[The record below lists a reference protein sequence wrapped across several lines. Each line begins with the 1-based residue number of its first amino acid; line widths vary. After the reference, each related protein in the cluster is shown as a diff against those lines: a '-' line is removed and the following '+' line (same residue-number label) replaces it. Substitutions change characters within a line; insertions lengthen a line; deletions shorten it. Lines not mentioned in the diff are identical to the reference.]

1 MTKKAENN
9 NDSGHSA
16 IRQKLRR
23 RIAAKPPMKNH
34 YIGRTIAVTVT
45 SDTVVLATHL
55 RGLFR
60 SRLIDATRIP
70 FPADISDEDTR
81 QAFLNNTIGDYLKK
95 YRKPLTKIIMGT
107 GSVDSAF
114 RVINLPDI
122 PRKELAGA
130 IFWEAD
136 KQIPFKLDRSY
147 YGYRILPRNDDS
159 IEDDRRL
166 SVAVTAFQKL
176 GIDENLK
183 YLRTAGMNITA
194 VYSELEAVGFML
206 YGLKK
211 FRKDEVY
218 VLIRAGSSKTE
229 IGFYLGHRLTFVHT
243 IALGAPPQDK
253 ADMGEPAIE
262 RYYDTLLAE
271 LQNSLDYYAGLH
283 PNASPRT
290 IYLYGEVICRAN
302 ILTDL
307 STRSGGLEFQ
317 NIAGDLNIGT
327 KVKPGA
333 DTENILRNMGTIAL
347 ALADYR
353 LLNFIPPELKEMQA
367 ERKFYRLSVPVM
379 ALLVFSLL
387 GLWMSMKAT
396 ANIEQSR
403 LNGIESEIA
412 NFKNSA
418 SYAVYHQI
426 KKQIAGDREMLKLL
440 ENNPT
445 FLHLNLKELTHLT
458 PWKIKLLQ
466 FELNDENG
474 LPQLTLTGQVFSNDP
489 PPEVLLAEYIAGL
502 EKSPFYDLVTLKR
515 HSKKYEKGRFIVDF
529 QIDMRAII

>member
-1 MTKKAENN
+1 MTKKAENK
-9 NDSGHSA
+9 NDSGRSA

-23 RIAAKPPMKNH
+23 RIAAKRPRKNH

-45 SDTVVLATHL
+45 PDTVVLATHL

-60 SRLIDATRIP
+60 SRLIDVTRIP
-70 FPADISDEDTR
+70 IPADITDEDAR
-81 QAFLNNTIGDYLKK
+81 QAFLNSAIGDYQKK
-95 YRKPLTKIIMGT
+95 YRNPLTKIIMGT

-122 PRKELAGA
+122 PRKDLAGA
-130 IFWEAD
+130 IYWEAD

-147 YGYRILPRNDDS
+147 YGYRVLPRNNDS
-159 IEDDRRL
+159 IEDDGRL
-166 SVAVTAFQKL
+166 AIAVTAFQKL
-176 GIDENLK
+176 GIDQNLK
-183 YLRTAGMNITA
+183 YIRTAGMNVTA

-206 YGLKK
+206 FGLKN
-211 FRKDEVY
+211 FHEDEVY
-218 VLIRAGSSKTE
+218 VLVRAGSSKTE

-253 ADMGEPAIE
+253 ADMGGAAIE
-262 RYYDTLLAE
+262 RYYDTLLSE

-290 IYLYGEVICRAN
+290 IYLYGEVICRDN
-302 ILTDL
+302 ILADL
-307 STRSGGLEFQ
+307 STRSGLEFK
-317 NIAGDLNIGT
+317 NIAGDLNIGS
-327 KVKPGA
+327 KAKPGA

-353 LLNFIPPELKEMQA
+353 LLNFLPPELKEIQA
-367 ERKFYRLSVPVM
+367 ERKFYRLSVPAM
-379 ALLVFSLL
+379 ALLVFFLL
-387 GLWMSMKAT
+387 GLWMSWKAT

-418 SYAVYHQI
+418 SYTVYHQI
-426 KKQIAGDREMLKLL
+426 KKQISGDREMLKLL

-466 FELNDENG
+466 YELNNENG
-474 LPQLTLTGQVFSNDP
+474 LPQLSLTGQAFSNDP

-502 EKSPFYDLVTLKR
+502 EKSPFYDRVTLKR
-515 HSKKYEKGRFIVDF
+515 HSKKYEKGRFVVDF